1 MGIVVRPDIMRK
13 WQEEAQQGISSD
25 SEAIAAYFAEVRSQ
39 ALERFRALLLR
50 LEEENLQRWAN
61 LTKQAHHSF
70 YISILMNVG
79 LLLANVTI
87 VVWGLLLLTYSS
99 NLSQQVGG
107 SMLAAL
113 SALALALSS
122 KYWTS
127 SVERTRKFY
136 AQQTRIQAAY
146 TGYMNRLAQL
156 RLMFE
161 TNYSVGE
168 ITFDELERY
177 QRILNDVTAQALYQI
192 DPS

>member
-25 SEAIAAYFAEVRSQ
+25 SKAIAAYFAEVRSQ

-136 AQQTRIQAAY
+136 AQQTRIQAAF